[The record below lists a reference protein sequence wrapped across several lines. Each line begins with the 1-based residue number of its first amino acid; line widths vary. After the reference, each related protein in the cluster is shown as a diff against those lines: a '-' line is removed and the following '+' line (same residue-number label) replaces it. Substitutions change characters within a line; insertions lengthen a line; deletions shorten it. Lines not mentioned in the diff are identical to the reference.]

1 MDAAPED
8 SCDTIYK
15 EYDASRIASP
25 PKKAQSDTTSNI
37 NWKHCC
43 HHQRQDRTYSYLHSL
58 QSVRDAPVLSVLA
71 SSCNLVDKLSG
82 LERKEY
88 HQH

>member
-37 NWKHCC
+37 NTAATINV
-43 HHQRQDRTYSYLHSL
+43 RTEPTVTYTVYK
-58 QSVRDAPVLSVLA
+58 V
-71 SSCNLVDKLSG
+71 
-82 LERKEY
+82 
-88 HQH
+88 